1 MFSNFYNCRICPH
14 KCGKDRRINT
24 GFCQSG
30 TKLKINTWQKHFG
43 EEPVISGTRGSGT
56 IFFSN
61 CNLKCV
67 FCQNYQISQL
77 GWGQEY
83 SISELA
89 EIMLELQRSGVHN
102 INFVSP
108 THFSLQIREAIL
120 IAKKRGLEIPLVW
133 NSNAYE
139 LPETLKMMDGLVDI
153 YMPDFKYFSPE
164 NGYKYSWIKD
174 YPKYANLSLKEMHRQ
189 AGNLQFDE
197 NDIAIKGV
205 LIRLLMLPE
214 NKNGIAGILKWIAE
228 YLGNHTFIS
237 LMAQY
242 YPTYKANEYPEINS
256 SITSEEYQFAAEI
269 CEDLGFENGYFQ
281 GMRITPEQTPKFKK
295 EK

>member
-14 KCGKDRRINT
+14 KCGKDRRIND

-30 TKLKINTWQKHFG
+30 IKLKINSWQKHLG
-43 EEPVISGTRGSGT
+43 EEPVISGTKGSGT

-61 CNLKCV
+61 CNLRCV

-83 SISELA
+83 SISELV
-89 EIMLELQRSGVHN
+89 EIILELQNSGVHN

-108 THFSLQIREAIL
+108 THFSFQIREAIL
-120 IAKKRGLEIPLVW
+120 IAKERGLEIPLVW
-133 NSNAYE
+133 NSNGYE
-139 LPETLKMMDGLVDI
+139 LPETLEMMAGLIDI
-153 YMPDFKYFSPE
+153 YMPDFKYFSAE
-164 NGYKYSWIKD
+164 SGLKYSLIKD
-174 YPKYANLSLKEMHRQ
+174 YPKYAKLSLEEMQ
-189 AGNLQFDE
+189 KQVGLLKLDKNG
-197 NDIAIKGV
+197 IAEKGV

-214 NKNGIAGILKWIAE
+214 NKNGIDGILKWIAE
-228 YLGNHTFIS
+228 NLGNQTFIS

-242 YPTYKANEYPEINS
+242 YPTYRANEFPEIDR
-256 SITSEEYQFAAEI
+256 SITPEEYQFAVEI

-281 GMRITPEQTPKFKK
+281 GMRITPEWTPRFKR
-295 EK
+295 

>member
-1 MFSNFYNCRICPH
+1 MFSNFHNCRICPH
-14 KCGKDRRINT
+14 KCGKDRRTNT

-30 TKLKINTWQKHFG
+30 MKLKINAWQKHFG
-43 EEPVISGTRGSGT
+43 EEPVISGKKGSGT

-83 SISELA
+83 SISELV
-89 EIMLELQRSGVHN
+89 EIMLELQQSGVHN

-108 THFSLQIREAIL
+108 THFSIQIREAIF

-139 LPETLKMMDGLVDI
+139 LPETLKMMADLIDI
-153 YMPDFKYFSPE
+153 YLPDFKYFDPD
-164 NGYKYSWIKD
+164 NGWKFSKIKN
-174 YPKYANLSLKEMHRQ
+174 YPYYAKLSLQEMHRQ
-189 AGNLQFDE
+189 VGYLRFDE
-197 NDIAIKGV
+197 NKIATKGV

-214 NKNGIAGILKWIAE
+214 NKNGIDGILKWIAE
-228 YLGNHTFIS
+228 NLGNQTFIS

-242 YPTYKANEYPEINS
+242 YPTYKAHEYPEINR
-256 SITSEEYQFAAEI
+256 SITNEEYQFAVEI
-269 CEDLGFENGYFQ
+269 CEDMGFENGYFQ
-281 GMRITPEQTPKFKK
+281 EMRITPEWTPEFKK
-295 EK
+295 